1 MAFSI
6 DYLQTGWEV
15 LPEGE
20 YECVIGRVMEAST
33 KNGTDYID
41 VKLDIREDVKN
52 PGEGILY
59 ESIWKAKNPTK
70 NDSGCGG
77 YQAWKIQQLSKAAGL
92 PNGKSYQN
100 LGEWAEDLLGRAVLA
115 IVYHDTYRGKK
126 RARVGEFRPSKAPA
140 PAPKPEAGWG
150 EVNDDE
156 EAPF

>member
-6 DYLQTGWEV
+6 DYSQTGQEL

-20 YECVIGRVMEAST
+20 YECVIDRVMEAST

-52 PGEGILY
+52 PGGGILY

-70 NDSGCGG
+70 NDRGCGG

-92 PNGKSYQN
+92 QNGKSYQN
-100 LGEWAEDLLGRAVLA
+100 LGEWGEDLLGRAVRA

-126 RARVGEFRPSKAPA
+126 IARISEFSPSKAPA
-140 PAPKPEAGWG
+140 PAPTPAQEWG